1 MKDSLLTQTTGIRRR
16 AQGGSSAG
24 RFFARSTRVAI
35 EQGARYAA
43 AAVID
48 RAVAEARGIVGRR
61 PRILLT
67 GGGAP
72 DLRALI
78 RSPHTFVPDLVLQGL
93 AVLAADSANRS

>member
-1 MKDSLLTQTTGIRRR
+1 MKDSLLTQTNGIRRR

-48 RAVAEARGIVGRR
+48 RAVAEAREIVGRR
-61 PRILLT
+61 PRVLLT